1 MRLENAKDDV
11 IMIWRSN
18 SESIRRFA
26 MLCTVILIGAVATAC
41 DDDHPIMLEQGHE
54 LVMMEQ
60 GINAY
65 LAVSSDEEGSG
76 STIEV
81 EARVRAVGEDLNP
94 TAFLANLRY
103 DTDYLEPVTI
113 IPQDD
118 DVVRA
123 TNLEYAP
130 GIIKAAGASA
140 DGLGTEIMVA
150 VTMKVKKTGYMT
162 SLSIDLDE
170 LTVLEKDFSDVTRKV
185 QSIDEP
191 ILFRTAI
198 IEKTNR

>member
-26 MLCTVILIGAVATAC
+26 MLCTVILIGAVVTAC

-65 LAVSSDEEGSG
+65 LVVSSDEEGSG

-94 TAFLANLRY
+94 TAFLTNLRY
-103 DTDYLEPVTI
+103 DSDYLEPVTV

-123 TNLEYAP
+123 INL
-130 GIIKAAGASA
+130 
-140 DGLGTEIMVA
+140 DTEIMVA
-150 VTMKVKKTGYMT
+150 VTMKVKKAGYMT

-198 IEKTNR
+198 IEKVKR

>member
-1 MRLENAKDDV
+1 
-11 IMIWRSN
+11 MIWRSN

-26 MLCTVILIGAVATAC
+26 MLYTAILIGAVATAC

-54 LVMMEQ
+54 LVVMEQ

-65 LAVSSDEEGSG
+65 LVVSSDEEGSG

-81 EARVRAVGEDLNP
+81 EARVRVVGEDLSP

-103 DTDYLEPVTI
+103 DTDYLEPVTV

-123 TNLEYAP
+123 VNLEYAP
-130 GIIKAAGASA
+130 GIIKAAGAGA
-140 DGLGTEIMVA
+140 DGLGTEIMEA
-150 VTMKVKKTGYMT
+150 VTMKVKKAGYMT

-170 LTVLEKDFSDVTRKV
+170 LTVLEKNFSDVTRKV

-198 IEKTNR
+198 IEKAKR

>member
-1 MRLENAKDDV
+1 MRIENAKDDV

-18 SESIRRFA
+18 SESMRRFA
-26 MLCTVILIGAVATAC
+26 MLCTVILIGAVGTAC

-54 LVMMEQ
+54 LVVMEQ

-65 LAVSSDEEGSG
+65 LVVSSDEEGSG

-81 EARVRAVGEDLNP
+81 EARVRAVGEDLSP

-103 DTDYLEPVTI
+103 DSDYLEPVTV

-123 TNLEYAP
+123 INLEYAP

-150 VTMKVKKTGYMT
+150 VTMKVKKAGYMT

-170 LTVLEKDFSDVTRKV
+170 LTVLEKDFSDVTHKV

-198 IEKTNR
+198 IEKVKR